1 MFHAVLSNKFFK
13 SEPDVFPFIKMKN
26 ETDSAAIAI
35 AHLRPFFFDC
45 PIFFM
50 QKVELWMV
58 CDYCKVHSWPTQQ
71 SLQLNIDDS
80 N

>member
-1 MFHAVLSNKFFK
+1 MFHAVLSNKLSK

-35 AHLRPFFFDC
+35 AHLRPFFFERTN
-45 PIFFM
+45 FFM
-50 QKVELWMV
+50 QKQELWMV
-58 CDYCKVHSWPTQQ
+58 YDYCKVHSWQTQQ
-71 SLQLNIDDS
+71 SLQLNIDDG